1 MVIFSMKCPKCG
13 LIQMLS
19 ATCKVCGASVPN
31 PATRSVQLPS
41 QSAGRTAPPS
51 QPTPSPTTQG
61 KSPQAGQ
68 ESSQTRQLSLHG
80 TGGSLLSI
88 YIANISLIIITLGIY
103 SFWARVRV
111 REFFMS
117 QTEFAGDRFAYH
129 GSGKE
134 LLIGFSKA
142 MLVFGVPIGVLNAIP
157 DLLDVPEWAKVVVGL
172 LSFVVTMM
180 LIPFATV
187 ATRRYRL
194 SRSSWRGIRFTFR
207 GLVWDFI
214 KLFLGDSF
222 LTTVTLGLYYPFF
235 ATRKYA
241 FLASHSYFGNE
252 KFSFDGEGK
261 DLFGSFVLA
270 ILLTIPTLGIC
281 WFWFMAKKHRYFWDH
296 TSFATSR
303 FHSTLTGDRLLLLKL
318 GNLLLLIVT
327 IGLGWSWIGVR
338 TARFYLGCLSS
349 RGPLDLAGI
358 EQEAQLATATGEGL
372 ASFFDLDAGF
382 DLG

>member
-1 MVIFSMKCPKCG
+1 MSF
-13 LIQMLS
+13 
-19 ATCKVCGASVPN
+19 
-31 PATRSVQLPS
+31 
-41 QSAGRTAPPS
+41 
-51 QPTPSPTTQG
+51 
-61 KSPQAGQ
+61 
-68 ESSQTRQLSLHG
+68 HG
-80 TGGSLLSI
+80 TGGSLYGI
-88 YIANISLIIITLGIY
+88 YIVNIFLIIITLGIY

-157 DLLDVPEWAKVVVGL
+157 DLLDIPEWVKITIGL

-214 KLFLGDSF
+214 KLFLGGSF
-222 LTTVTLGLYYPFF
+222 LTTATLGLYYPFF

-241 FLASHSYFGNE
+241 FLTSHSYFGNE

-281 WFWFMAKKHRYFWDH
+281 WFWFMAKKHRYLWDH

-327 IGLGWSWIGVR
+327 IGLGWSWIRVR

-349 RGPLDLAGI
+349 QGPIDLAGI